1 MSSPNIIRDIPQ
13 RHIVGHTH
21 THSHNHSHSHTLI
34 HTHTHTHN
42 HNQNWNGMEQS
53 LNQDI
58 EELSST
64 FERMMRPHK
73 AKYAYPRP
81 ATPTPQRIP
90 DSLTASG
97 IVGHTMDMP
106 SRMRAIKVFNVMLA
120 RLWRRRCAEVCDLH
134 ELVRKYQSK
143 ASTMRD
149 DLFLR
154 NKMICKEQRRCDRLE
169 MELRQVKYAAELSS
183 QGCVTIENALN
194 VVRRKEAKLR
204 RDLRAKTQE
213 CSNFAELLNVTKT
226 EMFRELTKFRQ
237 CAQELAEQQRQNRI
251 LEIRNA
257 ELEDELLTLKDRF
270 QSQHDDIV
278 VAVHLKQEKIDEAY
292 ETLKGYEEEL
302 AELELKH
309 NELLKENNGDAI
321 LQEIGKMER
330 KIGMVRYV
338 ICFINTRRW
347 RLLRASW
354 PNFKCIA
361 YEIVARFLDYI
372 LNSPLSMPTLPVTSV
387 GIYLTVMLLIGAL
400 Y

>member
-21 THSHNHSHSHTLI
+21 THSHSHSHNHSYTL
-34 HTHTHTHN
+34 THTHN

-90 DSLTASG
+90 DSLSASG

-257 ELEDELLTLKDRF
+257 ELEDE
-270 QSQHDDIV
+270 SQHDDIV
-278 VAVHLKQEKIDEAY
+278 VAVHLKQEQIDEAY